1 MTVQI
6 PSAPPLA
13 PAGAAGAPTDRSAPP
28 ILEARSLTKQ
38 YRLPGEIV
46 DAVRGVSL
54 TVLPGEF
61 VALMGPSG
69 SGKSTLLQL
78 LGGLDRPTAG
88 DVFLE
93 GEAIAR
99 LSDDEATRLRR
110 ERTGFVFQSFN
121 LVPLL
126 DVVENVGLP
135 FTIAGLDP
143 RRGEL
148 AG

>member
-1 MTVQI
+1 MTVPL
-6 PSAPPLA
+6 PSAPPIA
-13 PAGAAGAPTDRSAPP
+13 SAGAAAAPTDSSGPP

-93 GEAIAR
+93 GETISQ
-99 LSDDEATRLRR
+99 LGDDAATKLRR
-110 ERTGFVFQSFN
+110 DRTGFVFQSFN
-121 LVPLL
+121 LIPLL
-126 DVVENVGLP
+126 DVTENV
-135 FTIAGLDP
+135 
-143 RRGEL
+143 
-148 AG
+148 